1 MDIRLFKMAQVRG
14 PYTPMKMTK
23 NATKSSSTSGEMTTT
38 TIPESKFSYSVF
50 RPLPVKKIMMAE
62 ATHYIRSPIAE
73 FIEHGL
79 GFSSIFPFISANF
92 VSITHC
98 ILSVVS
104 IKFLI
109 HDSLFWRQVG
119 VCIFQF
125 RNFLDSFDGVI
136 FRAHANK
143 TAYKSHY
150 GSLGYFVDAFSD
162 VFGGLCL
169 IGSVALYLL
178 KNKPLNKSLTKCFR
192 LADDSNE
199 NSPNLEKASLT
210 RSNSTDNFFFSS
222 SSLSNN
228 YYKTKSFIS
237 KETGLY
243 ATKITILTSVGLL
256 GIRLALCALF
266 WDRSVHAFEDLLDT
280 PAVSELHQK
289 LQISVLKSTITLI
302 IMLLWR
308 IMCALS
314 LQDMILTAIF
324 IDKTWEF
331 VVKSQYI
338 GWIVLIF
345 LIILTELHLAEIRAI
360 LLQAI

>member
-1 MDIRLFKMAQVRG
+1 MDIKLFKVAKHRG

-23 NATKSSSTSGEMTTT
+23 NMTSKTSSSNDDELIINSVVPPK
-38 TIPESKFSYSVF
+38 ISYSVF

-79 GFSSIFPFISANF
+79 GFSSIFPFVSANL

-104 IKFLI
+104 IKFLM

-150 GSLGYFVDAFSD
+150 GSLGYFVDAVSD
-162 VFGGLCL
+162 VFGGICL
-169 IGSVALYLL
+169 VGSIALYLM
-178 KNKPLNKSLTKCFR
+178 KNRPLNKNLTKCFR
-192 LADDSNE
+192 LADDISD
-199 NSPNLEKASLT
+199 NSSSSEKAALT
-210 RSNSTDNFFFSS
+210 RSSSSDNFIFG
-222 SSLSNN
+222 SNN
-228 YYKTKSFIS
+228 YYKNNKSTNS
-237 KETGLY
+237 KEAGLY
-243 ATKITILTSVGLL
+243 ATKITILISVALL
-256 GIRLALCALF
+256 GIRLAISALF
-266 WDRSVHAFEDLLDT
+266 WDRSVHAYEDLLDT
-280 PAVSELHQK
+280 PALSELHQN
-289 LQISVLKSTITLI
+289 LQVNILKSTITLI
-302 IMLLWR
+302 IMFLWR
-308 IMCALS
+308 IMNALS
-314 LQDMILTAIF
+314 LQDMILTSIF
-324 IDKTWEF
+324 IDKSWEF

-338 GWIVLIF
+338 GWFVLIF
-345 LIILTELHLAEIRAI
+345 LIILTELHLAEIRSI
-360 LLQAI
+360 LIQAY